1 MVLGEIFTFL
11 GVQLPVTSVCCNIFV
26 NVASECYYGLTL
38 YFKTRCLGKMLD
50 PKDFVGNGESKNCR
64 IRNCLCL

>member
-1 MVLGEIFTFL
+1 
-11 GVQLPVTSVCCNIFV
+11 
-26 NVASECYYGLTL
+26 L